1 MAISQA
7 QAMNFVTRT
16 KSGYLSMLSQVSDAQ
31 CTALANSQEVTAWGG
46 GATITGAIDDTTWD
60 NTYPF
65 TKTEFHDILANFGS
79 AVDLL
84 GSHGDLKTNLTKLRE

>member
-1 MAISQA
+1 MAISQV

-16 KSGYLSMLSQVSDAQ
+16 RGNYLFMLSQIREAQ

-46 GATITGAIDDTTWD
+46 GATITGAIDDTTWST
-60 NTYPF
+60 TYPF
-65 TKTEFHDILANFGS
+65 TKAEFHDILSNFSS
-79 AVDLL
+79 AADLL

>member
-1 MAISQA
+1 MAISQE
-7 QAMNFVTRT
+7 QAINFVTRT
-16 KSGYLSMLSQVSDAQ
+16 RGNYLSMLAQIREAQ

-60 NTYPF
+60 ATYPF

-79 AVDLL
+79 AADLL